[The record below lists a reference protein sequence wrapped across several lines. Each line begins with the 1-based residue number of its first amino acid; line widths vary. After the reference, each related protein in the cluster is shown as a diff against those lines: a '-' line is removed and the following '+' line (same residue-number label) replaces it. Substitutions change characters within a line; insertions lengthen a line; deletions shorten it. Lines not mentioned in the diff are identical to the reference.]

1 MIPNGLVHEHA
12 VVVGVQPEQQERQQ
26 QLAVI
31 RSAPLSA
38 ATVHQERPAFG
49 PASDGIGQHQG
60 LHNAAACDRPAK
72 RLDKSRRWIER
83 GQAHENGSIESLHG
97 YLKRAIED
105 ALVLWPV

>member
-1 MIPNGLVHEHA
+1 MHEHA
-12 VVVGVQPEQQERQQ
+12 VVVGVQPDQQERQQ

-31 RSAPLSA
+31 RPAPLSA

-72 RLDKSRRWIER
+72 SNQMRLDKSGRWIER
-83 GQAHENGSIESLHG
+83 GRAHENGSIESLHG
-97 YLKRAIED
+97 YLKLAIED